1 MYFTLFLSLFLFF
14 CGMIVTLS
22 YGLGGATII
31 SVLCFISLVTE
42 TIPNLLKKKDDE
54 SNT

>member
-1 MYFTLFLSLFLFF
+1 MYFALFLSLFLFF
-14 CGMIVTLS
+14 CGMIVTIEH
-22 YGLGGATII
+22 GFGGGTII
-31 SVLCFISLVTE
+31 AILCFISLVTE